1 MVVIKDEA
9 GMKSTDH
16 VAHEVRRL
24 RAQVDIGIPLGTAE
38 DHEVAGADGGR
49 GFGPQRQLPAQ
60 YPDHFA
66 EIRSIGQGAVALA
79 RRQRPSP

>member
-24 RAQVDIGIPLGTAE
+24 LAQVDIGIGLGAAE
-38 DHEVAGADGGR
+38 DHEVSGADGAR
-49 GFGPQRQLPAQ
+49 GIGLQRQFAAQ

-66 EIRSIGQGAVALA
+66 ETWSIAQGIVAPA
-79 RRQRPSP
+79 RRQRPAP

>member
-1 MVVIKDEA
+1 MVAIKDEA

-16 VAHEVRRL
+16 VAHKVLRL
-24 RAQVDIGIPLGTAE
+24 RAQVDIGIPMGAAE
-38 DHEVAGADGGR
+38 YHEVAGADWAR
-49 GFGPQRQLPAQ
+49 GFGLLRQLPAQ

-66 EIRSIGQGAVALA
+66 ETPSIGQGVVALA